1 MAIIKA
7 IAGKNRGSV
16 KRIVDYVLQE
26 EKIIHNQVTAINC
39 SNDNRCA
46 EEMEL
51 TKIAFGKTGGRQYK
65 HYVVSYSPE
74 DFKNN
79 PTAYITS
86 HMITMRLINNEKIK
100 KKLDGY
106 QVLVATHE
114 DKEHLHSHIIINS
127 VNMDTG
133 IKFRQSKEELKIAK
147 EILEELVKEYNLQ
160 KAEKNV
166 RTRGIISNDMNE
178 YKALRKDFDSDGEL
192 YHSWEMEIY
201 RKINIVRKQYPVSRG
216 DFVEKMKDAGINV
229 KWRDSRN
236 YIVFEELEN
245 CRHRIRDKRLSQR
258 LGIRLGKEELSCEF
272 ERNRRL
278 LDYSIDR
285 DDAEIGR

>member
-201 RKINIVRKQYPVSRG
+201 RKINIVRKQYPISRG

>member
-166 RTRGIISNDMNE
+166 RTRGIVSNDMNE
-178 YKALRKDFDSDGEL
+178 YQALRKDFDSDGEL

>member
-285 DDAEIGR
+285 DDEEIGR